1 MRLVLE
7 AARQRPAIVAL
18 AAIGIFLATP
28 LIQMLITPLAF
39 KAWYLGLV
47 ENPFNALLYV
57 FFSVLFGFFVAL
69 YLYSKNK
76 CIDCKPAVR
85 TGIGGS
91 VLGFLIG
98 VCPACFPILALVLP
112 LGGTLF
118 LTKYS
123 YSFIA
128 IGIGVILYSIYKMG
142 GFKNIS
148 GMRSELNKEG

>member
-1 MRLVLE
+1 MRPVLFE
-7 AARQRPAIVAL
+7 AARQRVAIAVL

-28 LIQMLITPLAF
+28 LIQLLNSSLAL

-47 ENPFNALLYV
+47 ENPFNASLYV
-57 FFSVLFGFFVAL
+57 LFSVLFGFFIAL

-91 VLGFLIG
+91 AIGFLIG

-112 LGGTLF
+112 LSGTLF
-118 LTKYS
+118 LTRYS
-123 YSFIA
+123 YIFIVVSIA
-128 IGIGVILYSIYKMG
+128 IILFSIYKMG
-142 GFKNIS
+142 GFKSIPALNF
-148 GMRSELNKEG
+148 SEGKK